1 MEILNKFNLAPPP
14 SSPSKGGIN
23 KVFPPQEGDLRGR
36 KVLFGMSVG
45 FPLWRGTKGEEF
57 FVWASDAFPPLGG
70 GQRGRKVLYGAS
82 DAFPP
87 LEGDKGGGIL
97 YEEEKS

>member
-36 KVLFGMSVG
+36 MFCWNQG
-45 FPLWRGTKGEEF
+45 R
-57 FVWASDAFPPLGG
+57 AFPPLGG

>member
-36 KVLFGMSVG
+36 MFCWNQGRV
-45 FPLWRGTKGEEF
+45 
-57 FVWASDAFPPLGG
+57 FPPQEGDL
-70 GQRGRKVLYGAS
+70 RGRKVLFGAS

-87 LEGDKGGGIL
+87 LERGTKGEEIL
-97 YEEEKS
+97 HKEEKS

>member
-36 KVLFGMSVG
+36 NFLFGMSLG
-45 FPLWRGTKGEEF
+45 
-57 FVWASDAFPPLGG
+57 FPPLGG
-70 GQRGRKVLYGAS
+70 GLRGMKVLYGAS

-87 LEGDKGGGIL
+87 LEGDKGAALSLPKWEEIL
-97 YEEEKS
+97 HKEEKS

>member
-36 KVLFGMSVG
+36 KVLFGASDAFPALEWLELSRSPSGGGLRGRNFLFRTSVLG
-45 FPLWRGTKGEEF
+45 FPLLEGTKGEE
-57 FVWASDAFPPLGG
+57 
-70 GQRGRKVLYGAS
+70 
-82 DAFPP
+82 
-87 LEGDKGGGIL
+87 IL
-97 YEEEKS
+97 HKEEKS

>member
-1 MEILNKFNLAPPP
+1 MGILIKFNLAPPP

-45 FPLWRGTKGEEF
+45 FPLLEGAKGEES
-57 FVWASDAFPPLGG
+57 FVWGERFGFPPLGG
-70 GQRGRKVLYGAS
+70 GLRGRKYCIKRKNR
-82 DAFPP
+82 D
-87 LEGDKGGGIL
+87 
-97 YEEEKS
+97 